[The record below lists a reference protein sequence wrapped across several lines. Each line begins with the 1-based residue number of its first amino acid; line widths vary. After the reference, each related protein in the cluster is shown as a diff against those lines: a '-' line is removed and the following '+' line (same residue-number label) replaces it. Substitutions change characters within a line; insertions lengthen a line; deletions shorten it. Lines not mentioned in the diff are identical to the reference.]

1 MHEVSFGVQLDSCDD
16 GALNGESPAL
26 LVAAEPR
33 NVSRSKVT
41 VAASRLGVVLPTVI
55 AGTGLVAS
63 AALGLL
69 KKENRFGWDFLTT
82 GCCLGGIAI
91 NYTMHLSRSRLNLLN
106 LCTLHTA
113 SFVKI
118 LLIMAGRLCSKA
130 AAPPMLLLC
139 CLCF

>member
-26 LVAAEPR
+26 LVAAEPI

-41 VAASRLGVVLPTVI
+41 VAASRLGVVLPTVT
-55 AGTGLVAS
+55 AGTGLVGS

-82 GCCLGGIAI
+82 GCCLGGIAS
-91 NYTMHLSRSRLNLLN
+91 NCTMHLGRSRLNDYD
-106 LCTLHTA
+106 LCSLRKA
-113 SFVKI
+113 SFVI
-118 LLIMAGRLCSKA
+118 ILIMAGRLCSTA

>member
-26 LVAAEPR
+26 LVAAEPI

-41 VAASRLGVVLPTVI
+41 VVASRLGVVLPTVI

-91 NYTMHLSRSRLNLLN
+91 NYTMHLGSSRLN
-106 LCTLHTA
+106 LCTLRNA
-113 SFVKI
+113 SFVNI
-118 LLIMAGRLCSKA
+118 LIMAGRLRTKA
-130 AAPPMLLLC
+130 AAPPMRLLC

>member
-26 LVAAEPR
+26 LVAAEPI

-41 VAASRLGVVLPTVI
+41 VVASRLGVVLPTVI

-91 NYTMHLSRSRLNLLN
+91 NYTIHLGGSRLNLFKLCN
-106 LCTLHTA
+106 LH
-113 SFVKI
+113 
-118 LLIMAGRLCSKA
+118 
-130 AAPPMLLLC
+130 
-139 CLCF
+139 